1 MIRTITGLFD
11 SRGAAESVIHH
22 LVSHDDIDRS
32 RITLHGRAKT
42 DDGFEHDGFWTS
54 LLHLFIPDSARH
66 AYSEAIRRGGYVVSA
81 ELPEEKVAHALS
93 IFASHGAVDLNRRQ
107 AEWRSEGWLD
117 YAPPTQAPVAGIG
130 IATGM
135 SIGTAAPQAG
145 TGAAVG
151 GMAAGPEAAAQPRS
165 GRLEP
170 GIGDGRVRS
179 YLADR
184 TPR

>member
-1 MIRTITGLFD
+1 MTRTITGLFD

-66 AYSEAIRRGGYVVSA
+66 AYSEAIRRGGYLVSA
-81 ELPEEKVAHALS
+81 ELPEDKVAHALS
-93 IFASHGAVDLNRRQ
+93 VFASHGAVDLDKRR
-107 AEWRSEGWLD
+107 AEWRGEGWRD
-117 YAPPTQAPVAGIG
+117 YAATQAPVAGIG
-130 IATGM
+130 TATGM
-135 SIGTAAPQAG
+135 STGTAAPRPPA
-145 TGAAVG
+145 TGAEAD
-151 GMAAGPEAAAQPRS
+151 AEAAAQPRS

-170 GIGDGRVRS
+170 GVSDGRVRS
-179 YLADR
+179 YIADR